1 MTYSN
6 LKSSSLIGSLSLVL
20 ALSGLVACSEK
31 NNPAVKNAN
40 NSTFYVDSVSASFTT
55 VGEANA
61 QGVQNKKILSMEACL
76 KDVAQTNSINNVDF
90 KLSAGDVSANKITD
104 RRGCVLW
111 QELVEYDPQ
120 ETEKNV
126 FMTRSVEALKSH
138 TGTEKIVFSVNPW
151 KDQFSYNR
159 QASAGATGVN
169 VGPVSYKAKDLS
181 LSAGINYDYDLY
193 VKISESGANGVL
205 SPIKRQ
211 TEINTLRLKYKG
223 IDYENLKVDQKLNLT
238 FPFTY
243 ITDLS
248 ISFLR
253 QSLGQISEEK
263 IKMGNFMFHLVFLK
277 EKQVVQNPQAEDV
290 IAAVS
295 FKGKPRGDA
304 GMITV
309 PITVEFNN
317 IPALSSRMS
326 VLLTVTSLDQPALF
340 TEQTYEGM
348 VNGVNANEQLEIGLI
363 PNDSNAHD
371 LFEKYAAL
379 SEVKAKSVL
388 TVDSVLVAEGFKKI
402 NNAVVSYTKYGLFTK
417 SSETVDLAKT
427 IDSLQD
433 QHDLSK
439 EELRA
444 LCAAFFQD
452 SMKTENNS
460 PYQSCLNRPSAVLA
474 AEVRDLVSDVNPK
487 PVGTPSFGRGEALEI
502 TSSFVLS
509 EKNGKKSGYEYQG
522 SVGGDFSA
530 GLNFGKGFDLSPIK
544 QTPSPTPG
552 LPPVSSPIF
561 DAGAKVGGGI
571 NLGLGG
577 KAYFA
582 NGYEKEMGSGK
593 SVSISSTESLI
604 SQPIAVTLAVTSQK
618 CLLITANDK
627 WAKTI
632 SDQGMYTARY
642 LCSSKSQGQKVEN
655 YFLLNHSKGTKAS
668 SIADQYSPVINPL
681 RMLVRGEKPY
691 EFLKNILTDKHGYK
705 VFVGMSADKIAD
717 EPSSFMTQEAPLMLS
732 SSKKVLIER

>member
-6 LKSSSLIGSLSLVL
+6 LKSSTLIGSLSLIL
-20 ALSGLVACSEK
+20 ALGGLVSCSEK
-31 NNPAVKNAN
+31 DAPLVKNAN

-61 QGVQNKKILSMEACL
+61 QGIQNKKILSMEACI
-76 KDVAQTNSINNVDF
+76 KDVAQTNSVNYIDF
-90 KLSAGDVSANKITD
+90 KLTAGDVSANKGTD
-104 RRGCVLW
+104 HRGCILW
-111 QELVEYDPQ
+111 QELVEFDPQ

-126 FMTRSVEALKSH
+126 FMTRSVQALKSH
-138 TGTEKIVFSVNPW
+138 SGTEKIVFSVNPW
-151 KDQFSYNR
+151 KDQFSFNR
-159 QASAGATGVN
+159 QASVNGGVN

-193 VKISESGANGVL
+193 VKISESSANGVL
-205 SPIKRQ
+205 SPIQRQ

-248 ISFLR
+248 VSFLR

-277 EKQVVQNPQAEDV
+277 EMQVVQNPQPENV

-304 GMITV
+304 GLITV

-340 TEQTYEGM
+340 TEQAYEGM
-348 VNGVNANEQLEIGLI
+348 VNGVTANEQLEIGLI
-363 PNDSNAHD
+363 PNSSSAHD
-371 LFEKYAAL
+371 LFDKYMTL
-379 SEVKAKSVL
+379 TEQRTKQLL
-388 TVDSVLVAEGFKKI
+388 TVDSVLANEGFVAVKKP
-402 NNAVVSYTKYGLFTK
+402 VVTYTKTGWFSK
-417 SSETVDLAKT
+417 STETVDLAKT
-427 IDSLQD
+427 IDNLQA
-433 QHDLSK
+433 QHELSK

-452 SMKTENNS
+452 AMKTENNS
-460 PYQSCLNRPSAVLA
+460 PYQSCLNKPSAVLA
-474 AEVRDLVSDVNPK
+474 AEVREFVSQVSEK

-509 EKNGKKSGYEYQG
+509 EKNSKRSGYEYQG

-530 GLNFGKGFDLSPIK
+530 GLNAGKSFDF
-544 QTPSPTPG
+544 
-552 LPPVSSPIF
+552 PVSTPIF
-561 DAGAKVGGGI
+561 GVDAKVGGGV
-571 NLGLGG
+571 NLGIGG

-582 NGYEKEMGSGK
+582 NGYEKETGSGK
-593 SVSISSTESLI
+593 SVSISSTEVLV
-604 SQPIAVTLAVTSQK
+604 SQPISVTLAVTSQK
-618 CLLITANDK
+618 CLLISANDK

-632 SDQGMYTARY
+632 KSQGMYTARY
-642 LCSSKSQGQKVEN
+642 LCASKSQGERVEN

-668 SIADQYSPVINPL
+668 SVADQYSPVINPI

-691 EFLKNILTDKHGYK
+691 EFLRGILTDKHGYK
-705 VFVGMSADKIAD
+705 LFVGMSADKVAD
-717 EPSSFMTQEAPLMLS
+717 DPTSFMTQEAPLMLS
-732 SSKKVLIER
+732 SSRKVILAR